1 MCIARLRSKCNAL
14 DEVGFRDGDVKMMI
28 CYSAVTLTLE
38 DVASLK
44 HFTRDQIK
52 LTMFLGSGAFGEV
65 FEGVATNILS
75 ENSGCTKVAVKVG
88 YKHVFYYL
96 VHRESKNRQLGSL
109 A

>member
-1 MCIARLRSKCNAL
+1 MMK
-14 DEVGFRDGDVKMMI
+14 RDVVSTASRVSR
-28 CYSAVTLTLE
+28 CSAATLTLE

-44 HFTRDQIK
+44 HISRDQIK

-88 YKHVFYYL
+88 TD
-96 VHRESKNRQLGSL
+96 
-109 A
+109 